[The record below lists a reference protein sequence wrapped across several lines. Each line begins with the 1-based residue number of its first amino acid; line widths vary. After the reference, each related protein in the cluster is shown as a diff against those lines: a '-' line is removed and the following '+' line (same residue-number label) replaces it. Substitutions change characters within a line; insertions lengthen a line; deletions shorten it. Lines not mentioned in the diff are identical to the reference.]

1 MFHYTGGCMFP
12 KQFDIPE
19 HLVSKIKKRSGMRNE
34 FINGL
39 INMEVGKMVEVPDT
53 MYKYATV
60 RGRVSGV
67 NQRLRDIKAGKEL
80 ITTRQN
86 GSTSTLV
93 MCRAV

>member
-1 MFHYTGGCMFP
+1 MLKAIP
-12 KQFDIPE
+12 IPE
-19 HLVSKIKKRSGMRNE
+19 HLVTKIKQRSGMREE

-39 INMEVGKMVEVPDT
+39 IAMEIGTMVEVPDV

-67 NQRLRDIKAGKEL
+67 NQHLREIKAGKEL

-86 GSTSTLV
+86 GSQSTLV
-93 MCRAV
+93 MCRAA